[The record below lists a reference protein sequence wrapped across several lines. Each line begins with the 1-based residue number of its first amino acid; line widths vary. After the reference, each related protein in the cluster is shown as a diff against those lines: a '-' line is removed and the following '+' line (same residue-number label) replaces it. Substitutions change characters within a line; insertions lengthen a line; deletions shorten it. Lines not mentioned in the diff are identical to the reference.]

1 MCYWV
6 WGVRAWWRRE
16 LYIPGPAVSAVLA
29 IVLSLTLLLYSWCAR
44 EDETRTV
51 HLLSIVQDL
60 TEDLPGAELV
70 RESAGE
76 GEKRGTMVRQDAGED
91 IAGHE
96 RHSTIR

>member
-1 MCYWV
+1 
-6 WGVRAWWRRE
+6 
-16 LYIPGPAVSAVLA
+16 
-29 IVLSLTLLLYSWCAR
+29 
-44 EDETRTV
+44 V

-70 RESAGE
+70 QESAGE

-96 RHSTIR
+96 RHSTIGKSYMTKMVEKLKLLPATMAC